1 MIAKSITIIFK
12 LEIWRFVDRTHFI
25 QLHLKNDLLIATF
38 LKRGC
43 NVIIFFNKKKY
54 NKEKETTGGGWS
66 GDLELVISVRLYCL
80 DGSSLIDDN
89 FRVVA
94 NSPSYNDTSWDDV
107 PGYGFVALSNPTT
120 RTSVSIRTC
129 TDLPV
134 CVVDYLRIGGRRSI
148 HFQCHVARYW
158 ITGAEWK
165 VL

>member
-12 LEIWRFVDRTHFI
+12 LEIWRFVDRTHFV
-25 QLHLKNDLLIATF
+25 QLHLKNNLSIATF

-80 DGSSLIDDN
+80 DGFSLIDDN

-94 NSPSYNDTSWDDV
+94 NSPSYNDTS
-107 PGYGFVALSNPTT
+107 
-120 RTSVSIRTC
+120 
-129 TDLPV
+129 
-134 CVVDYLRIGGRRSI
+134 
-148 HFQCHVARYW
+148 
-158 ITGAEWK
+158 
-165 VL
+165 